1 MKCESEF
8 KNGKPIGPQKFSL
21 GDKQHIEESPVNFEE
36 EQEINQ
42 IRVNMFNHKKSPM

>member
-21 GDKQHIEESPVNFEE
+21 GNKQHIEESPVNFEE

-42 IRVNMFNHKKSPM
+42 IRVEMFKHKRLSM